1 MLDISNIRTF
11 KCSDFQMSEFFHFFN
26 SSQTRHFSFTAKLK
40 LIFLPHI
47 CFILDFRIKSKQNYL
62 PLPFEY
68 RVIKFWSYLSSLHT
82 TSTFF
87 DKTSKKYDSEITISK
102 RFSDFRP
109 VNRVPY
115 SRASGKHT
123 YRELVEFL
131 LIRFSMHTQRGSRN
145 AK

>member
-1 MLDISNIRTF
+1 MLDISNIRIF
-11 KCSDFQMSEFFHFFN
+11 KCSDFQMSEFFHLFN
-26 SSQTRHFSFTAKLK
+26 SSQISFSAKLK
-40 LIFLPHI
+40 LIFLLHI
-47 CFILDFRIKSKQNYL
+47 CFILVFRIKTKQNYL

-68 RVIKFWSYLSSLHT
+68 HVIKLWSYLFSLHT

-87 DKTSKKYDSEITISK
+87 DKTTKKYDSEVTIPK

-115 SRASGKHT
+115 SRARGQHI

-131 LIRFSMHTQRGSRN
+131 MIRSSMHTQRESRN